1 MKVDV
6 NNYNESAIRN
16 IAAAKA
22 EQDSHY
28 NRRNKIIQ
36 GAILATPVIEGVVAM
51 VNSPK
56 LPINNTAILNSER
69 FEQNLVK
76 HVNGNLP
83 YIKGAAARSLNGLK
97 GFGNLASY
105 LVAGLLVSGASRKV
119 AEKSE
124 KYKEFRENNGMINW
138 LGVAAGAIAL
148 VVGAK
153 KGAGA
158 IMDRM
163 KPETIEKMFNTIT
176 KHGDAFNNNRLV
188 KAISNG
194 YNNLAG
200 KFSEKAQNRIKNIL
214 AYATTGVILSS
225 VAGSIANNA
234 NFENKF
240 RNNYNELK
248 EQQLAAARADV
259 DSAS

>member
-1 MKVDV
+1 MNVGV
-6 NNYNESAIRN
+6 NNYNEAVIRN
-16 IAAAKA
+16 IAAVKA

-28 NRRNKIIQ
+28 NKRNRIIQ
-36 GAILATPVIEGVVAM
+36 GAILATPVIEGVAAV

-56 LPINNTAILNSER
+56 LSINNTAILNSER
-69 FEQNLVK
+69 FGQNIVN

-124 KYKEFRENNGMINW
+124 KYKEFRENNSMINW

-163 KPETIEKMFNTIT
+163 KTETIEKMFNTIT

-200 KFSEKAQNRIKNIL
+200 KFSEKAQNTIKNII
-214 AYATTGVILSS
+214 AYASTTVIFGGL
-225 VAGSIANNA
+225 AGMIANNA
-234 NFENKF
+234 NFESKF
-240 RNNYNELK
+240 KTNYAELK
-248 EQQLAAARADV
+248 EQQLASARAAV
-259 DSAS
+259 ANAS